1 MMAMA
6 NALARKIMWVTD
18 KLVYRY
24 TSLLQFYISLNDGL
38 TEIWNHHY
46 IRAKSE
52 NEHAIFFDQEDIRM
66 YLDTKL
72 IWLLWPKWKHRVK
85 YHGIACNAIY
95 ILCASFVC
103 SQTSRHRKIKWF
115 ISLNIIYGFLKVTK
129 YFWTCWNSLSY

>member
-1 MMAMA
+1 MMTMA

-46 IRAKSE
+46 NQAKMG
-52 NEHAIFFDQEDIRM
+52 NKYAIFFDQEEIRM
-66 YLDTKL
+66 YLHTKL
-72 IWLLWPKWKHRVK
+72 ICFLWPKWKHWVK

-103 SQTSRHRKIKWF
+103 SQTFRHPDIVK
-115 ISLNIIYGFLKVTK
+115 
-129 YFWTCWNSLSY
+129 